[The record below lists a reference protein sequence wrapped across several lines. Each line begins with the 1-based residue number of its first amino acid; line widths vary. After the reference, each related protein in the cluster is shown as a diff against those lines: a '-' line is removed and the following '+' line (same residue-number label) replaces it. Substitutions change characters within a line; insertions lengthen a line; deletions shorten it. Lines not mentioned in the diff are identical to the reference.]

1 MSDLRAR
8 NMGTVF
14 SRTRNDPLILFPID
28 RNHRLTRVYTPSR
41 LLMTFHISLD
51 KRQYNNRSPLTVRT
65 RTTKDT
71 RLTIRQGT
79 IVQANLR
86 RRDIAPAILG
96 AGADIVE
103 QPWDDNLSDTLV
115 AVIDIDI
122 GQAFNIWK

>member
-1 MSDLRAR
+1 
-8 NMGTVF
+8 
-14 SRTRNDPLILFPID
+14 
-28 RNHRLTRVYTPSR
+28 
-41 LLMTFHISLD
+41 MTFHISLD

-65 RTTKDT
+65 GTTKDT
-71 RLTIRQGT
+71 RLAIRQGT

-122 GQAFNIWK
+122 G